1 MLSRSGMKSN
11 YSGRDP

>member
-11 YSGRDP
+11 YSGKDP